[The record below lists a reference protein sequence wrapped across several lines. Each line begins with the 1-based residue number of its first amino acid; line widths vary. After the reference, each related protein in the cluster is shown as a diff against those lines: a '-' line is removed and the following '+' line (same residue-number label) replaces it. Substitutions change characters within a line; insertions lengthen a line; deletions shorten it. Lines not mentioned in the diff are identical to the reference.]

1 MIIILILILITKIS
15 FNFNKKNLTT
25 MKGNTM
31 TNNYETMIKN
41 VKSKLTDVSDEVKK
55 YYLTDSIDLT
65 KNVDELV
72 LKVLEQVK
80 TNVEE
85 YINKDKLNN

>member
-1 MIIILILILITKIS
+1 MPILILITKIS
-15 FNFNKKNLTT
+15 FNFNKKNLTI

-85 YINKDKLNN
+85 YINKDKS

>member
-1 MIIILILILITKIS
+1 
-15 FNFNKKNLTT
+15 

-72 LKVLEQVK
+72 LKVLEQIK

-85 YINKDKLNN
+85 YINKDKS

>member
-1 MIIILILILITKIS
+1 
-15 FNFNKKNLTT
+15 
-25 MKGNTM
+25 M

-85 YINKDKLNN
+85 YINKDKN

>member
-1 MIIILILILITKIS
+1 
-15 FNFNKKNLTT
+15 
-25 MKGNTM
+25 M

-65 KNVDELV
+65 KNVDKLV
-72 LKVLEQVK
+72 LKVLEQVEL
-80 TNVEE
+80 NVEE
-85 YINKDKLNN
+85 YINKSKK

>member
-1 MIIILILILITKIS
+1 MQILILITKIS
-15 FNFNKKNLTT
+15 FNFNKKNITI

-85 YINKDKLNN
+85 YINKDKN

>member
-1 MIIILILILITKIS
+1 
-15 FNFNKKNLTT
+15 

-41 VKSKLTDVSDEVKK
+41 LKVKLTDVSDEVKK

-65 KNVDELV
+65 KNVDKLV
-72 LKVLEQVK
+72 LKVLEQVEL
-80 TNVEE
+80 NVEE
-85 YINKDKLNN
+85 YINKNRK

>member
-1 MIIILILILITKIS
+1 MQILILITKIS
-15 FNFNKKNLTT
+15 FNFNKKNITI

-85 YINKDKLNN
+85 YINKDKS

>member
-1 MIIILILILITKIS
+1 ML
-15 FNFNKKNLTT
+15 NN

-85 YINKDKLNN
+85 YINKDKN

>member
-1 MIIILILILITKIS
+1 MPILILITKIS
-15 FNFNKKNLTT
+15 FNFNKKNLTI

-31 TNNYETMIKN
+31 TNNYEIMIKN

-80 TNVEE
+80 TNIEE
-85 YINKDKLNN
+85 YINKDKS

>member
-15 FNFNKKNLTT
+15 FNFNKKNLTI

-85 YINKDKLNN
+85 YINKDKS

>member
-1 MIIILILILITKIS
+1 
-15 FNFNKKNLTT
+15 
-25 MKGNTM
+25 M

-80 TNVEE
+80 SNVEE
-85 YINKDKLNN
+85 YINKNRK

>member
-1 MIIILILILITKIS
+1 
-15 FNFNKKNLTT
+15 

-85 YINKDKLNN
+85 YINKDKS

>member
-1 MIIILILILITKIS
+1 MPILILITKIS
-15 FNFNKKNLTT
+15 FNFSKKNLTI

-85 YINKDKLNN
+85 YINKDKS

>member
-1 MIIILILILITKIS
+1 
-15 FNFNKKNLTT
+15 

-85 YINKDKLNN
+85 YINKDKN

>member
-1 MIIILILILITKIS
+1 MPILILITKIS
-15 FNFNKKNLTT
+15 FNFNKKNLTI

-85 YINKDKLNN
+85 YINKDKN

>member
-1 MIIILILILITKIS
+1 ML
-15 FNFNKKNLTT
+15 NN

-65 KNVDELV
+65 KNIDELV

-85 YINKDKLNN
+85 YINKSKK

>member
-1 MIIILILILITKIS
+1 ML
-15 FNFNKKNLTT
+15 NKT
-25 MKGNTM
+25 KGNTM

-80 TNVEE
+80 SNVEE
-85 YINKDKLNN
+85 YINKNRK

>member
-1 MIIILILILITKIS
+1 LITKIS
-15 FNFNKKNLTT
+15 FNFNKKNITI

-85 YINKDKLNN
+85 YINKDKN

>member
-1 MIIILILILITKIS
+1 MITMPILILITKIS
-15 FNFNKKNLTT
+15 FNFNKKNLTI

-85 YINKDKLNN
+85 YINKDKS

>member
-1 MIIILILILITKIS
+1 
-15 FNFNKKNLTT
+15 
-25 MKGNTM
+25 M

-80 TNVEE
+80 MNVEE
-85 YINKDKLNN
+85 YINKNRK

>member
-1 MIIILILILITKIS
+1 
-15 FNFNKKNLTT
+15 
-25 MKGNTM
+25 M

>member
-1 MIIILILILITKIS
+1 
-15 FNFNKKNLTT
+15 
-25 MKGNTM
+25 M
-31 TNNYETMIKN
+31 TNNYETMINNLKI
-41 VKSKLTDVSDEVKK
+41 KLTDASDEVKK

-65 KNVDELV
+65 KNVDKLV

-85 YINKDKLNN
+85 YINKSKK

>member
-1 MIIILILILITKIS
+1 MPILILITKIS
-15 FNFNKKNLTT
+15 FNFNKKNITI

-65 KNVDELV
+65 KNIDELV

-85 YINKDKLNN
+85 YINKSKK

>member
-1 MIIILILILITKIS
+1 
-15 FNFNKKNLTT
+15 
-25 MKGNTM
+25 M

-65 KNVDELV
+65 KNIDELV

-85 YINKDKLNN
+85 YINKSKK

>member
-1 MIIILILILITKIS
+1 
-15 FNFNKKNLTT
+15 
-25 MKGNTM
+25 M

-85 YINKDKLNN
+85 YINKDKS

>member
-1 MIIILILILITKIS
+1 MPILILITKIS
-15 FNFNKKNLTT
+15 FNFNKKNLTI

-85 YINKDKLNN
+85 YINKYKS

>member
-1 MIIILILILITKIS
+1 
-15 FNFNKKNLTT
+15 

-41 VKSKLTDVSDEVKK
+41 VKSKLTDVYDEVKK

-85 YINKDKLNN
+85 YINKDKS